1 MDIETVLTAITSAG
15 SVAAGI
21 GYTIKRIVD
30 RSIDSKC
37 SRLVEHT
44 LAGIKEEAQRRLTSL
59 DYRFEV
65 FKTTLSLTDRARKC
79 CRDLQNTLESGIK
92 GRDRIDQMN
101 RLKNYADT
109 IIDILLDE
117 KTHISPKICAMAQE
131 VKNLLQEYPWNTE
144 TFVRSW
150 RQDGNAPL
158 LDSTLGPLK
167 EKVAECYRRIDGL
180 YDLILEEVQ
189 LQLDGI
195 AERISPDKRIES
207 HSVTS

>member
-37 SRLVEHT
+37 SQ
-44 LAGIKEEAQRRLTSL
+44 LAERALAEIKEEAQRRLTSL
-59 DYRFEV
+59 DRRFEV
-65 FKTTLSLTDRARKC
+65 FKTTLSLVDRARKC

-92 GRDRIDQMN
+92 ARDRLEQMK
-101 RLKNYADT
+101 RLKNYTDT
-109 IIDILLDE
+109 ILDILLDE
-117 KTHISPKICAMAQE
+117 KTPISPKICSTAQA

-144 TFVRSW
+144 AFVRSW
-150 RQDGNAPL
+150 RRDESTPL

-189 LQLDGI
+189 LQLDGF
-195 AERISPDKRIES
+195 AERISPDKQIEPS
-207 HSVTS
+207 SATP